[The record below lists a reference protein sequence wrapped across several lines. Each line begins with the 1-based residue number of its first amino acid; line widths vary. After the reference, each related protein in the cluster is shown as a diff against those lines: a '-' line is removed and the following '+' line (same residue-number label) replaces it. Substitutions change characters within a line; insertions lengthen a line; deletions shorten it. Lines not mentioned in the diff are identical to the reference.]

1 MALSELYHFVPTN
14 SFQRKN
20 TSNSGYLFFFQEL
33 LRCTYKS
40 NECQRCLEKISMVP
54 WLYWYWKFC
63 NVYSILVMCLFPKVR
78 VRIKRLLYS
87 MVLLCSSI
95 SPVNMMYT
103 IAHYEFVQINIMYV
117 IFVYIY
123 VLNTYIYIYDL
134 HLPTFKNSQGWFSNR
149 KKRVGH
155 RTGTIT
161 FTTFLYKEEILCHFT
176 PYPSWKPCRVERR
189 TLSRE
194 VPWRWGRQFF
204 EKHRKVAWQKKMVII
219 WKEIIEADVF
229 V

>member
-123 VLNTYIYIYDL
+123 VLNTYIYIWFTFT
-134 HLPTFKNSQGWFSNR
+134 HLQKFARMIFQQKEKGGTSNR
-149 KKRVGH
+149 NH
-155 RTGTIT
+155 H
-161 FTTFLYKEEILCHFT
+161 LHHF
-176 PYPSWKPCRVERR
+176 
-189 TLSRE
+189 
-194 VPWRWGRQFF
+194 F
-204 EKHRKVAWQKKMVII
+204 I
-219 WKEIIEADVF
+219 
-229 V
+229 